1 MLPVVVRA
9 IKERR
14 AGLKLLYD
22 FLPHAAEQIHRERIL
37 GQSRRNQVGSQ
48 PIARRDRTSVVHY
61 FELARRANQAMERA
75 LECLHHYLGKQD
87 EGHLDQALRHYEK
100 AERLQR
106 ARVKARMDFSPKQ
119 NHAVAT
125 AC

>member
-14 AGLKLLYD
+14 AGLKLVYD
-22 FLPHAAEQIHRERIL
+22 FLPYATEQIHRERVL
-37 GQSRRNQVGSQ
+37 GQSRRNQMGSQ

-61 FELARRANQAMERA
+61 FELSRRANQTMERA
-75 LECLHHYLGKQD
+75 LECLRHYLGKQD
-87 EGHLDQALRHYEK
+87 EVHLDQALRHYEK
-100 AERLQR
+100 AERLER

-119 NHAVAT
+119 NHAVAM
-125 AC
+125 AG

>member
-22 FLPHAAEQIHRERIL
+22 FLPHATEQIERERVL

-48 PIARRDRTSVVHY
+48 SIARRDRTSVVHY
-61 FELARRANQAMERA
+61 FELSRRANQAMERSI
-75 LECLHHYLGKQD
+75 ECLQRYLGKQD
-87 EGHLDQALRHYEK
+87 DGHLDQALRHYEK
-100 AERLQR
+100 AERLER
-106 ARVKARMDFSPKQ
+106 ARVKARIDFSPKQ
-119 NHAVAT
+119 NHFIAM